1 MRRTLTDA
9 RAASCSAD
17 GWRERGNAA
26 FKAGDFRQA
35 EAHYSASLRV
45 AHTAAAF
52 ANRAMTRLKL
62 GLPADA
68 EADCTAAL
76 ALEPTYVKALQRR
89 AAAHSARGQLLQ
101 AAADLDTA
109 ARLEP
114 SSKALQ
120 AERAAA
126 VAAYEAVAP
135 APAQALLDVAVRP
148 LPREARTPPPPQ
160 AEPHVAAPPP
170 TPVAAPPVQS
180 PLKRGKGSIVEVSS
194 RSPAPPPSPPAA
206 RAAAAAPDVEALAA
220 EAAAKVAER
229 PLESAPR
236 SGLEY
241 EQAWAQAAGR
251 PDMQLRLLR
260 LVPPASLPALLKN
273 ALSAAVLC
281 GVQRAALTLLLPEA
295 PDDALAVLHAL
306 TAVPRFQMAT
316 MLVAGREKAAL
327 QADWEA
333 AVGGASPHVAE
344 ALRNLRVTFRC
355 A

>member
-1 MRRTLTDA
+1 MRALTDA
-9 RAASCSAD
+9 RAVARSAD
-17 GWRERGNAA
+17 SWREHGNAA

-52 ANRAMTRLKL
+52 ANRAMARLKL
-62 GLPADA
+62 GMTAEA

-89 AAAHSARGQLLQ
+89 AASHAARGQLLQ

-114 SSKALQ
+114 NSKALH

-126 VAAYEAVAP
+126 VAAYEATAP
-135 APAQALLDVAVRP
+135 APAPAPVNVPVRP
-148 LPREARTPPPPQ
+148 LPQEARTPPPP
-160 AEPHVAAPPP
+160 PPPLVAAPPP
-170 TPVAAPPVQS
+170 TPAAALPAQS
-180 PLKRGKGSIVEVSS
+180 PPLKRGKGSIVEVSS
-194 RSPAPPPSPPAA
+194 RSPAPAPAPA
-206 RAAAAAPDVEALAA
+206 GRAPAAAPDVEALAA
-220 EAAAKVAER
+220 EAAAKVVAER
-229 PLESAPR
+229 PLEAAPR

-241 EQAWAQAAGR
+241 EQAWAQVAGR
-251 PDMQLRLLR
+251 PELQLRLLR

-281 GVQRAALTLLLPEA
+281 AVQRAALTLLLPEA
-295 PDDALAVLHAL
+295 PEGALAVLRAL

-316 MLVAGREKAAL
+316 MLVTGRDKAAL

-333 AVGGASPHVAE
+333 AGVDAPPHVAE
-344 ALRNLRVTFRC
+344 ALRSLRAAFRC